1 MTLTYTYF
9 LVIWSD
15 GETINVR
22 DFSLTELKETNE
34 LDLSEE
40 VFEELSKLKEHEEY
54 IFDEFGTHISF
65 TRCDRPTVM

>member
-34 LDLSEE
+34 WDLSEE
-40 VFEELSKLKEHEEY
+40 VIEELSELKEDEEY

-65 TRCDRPTVM
+65 TRCDREYIL